1 MDSVSY
7 SLGVLVAQN
16 LKGQGFSD
24 LNAEQFASGV
34 ADVIAGANQRISTE
48 AAQDMVNAY
57 MQKAMAS
64 QYEESI
70 AEEKAFLEENAK
82 NEGVVTLPSGLQYQ
96 IITEGSGE
104 SPKATDKVI
113 AHYKGYLT
121 HGKVFDSS
129 YQRGEPT
136 TFPVNGV
143 IQGWQEAL
151 QLMKPGAKW
160 KLFIPNDLAYGERGA
175 GQAIPPYATLIFEIE
190 LIGVE

>member
-16 LKGQGFSD
+16 LKSQGFSE

-34 ADVIAGANQRISTE
+34 VDVISGSGQRISTE
-48 AAQDMVNAY
+48 QAQVMVNDF
-57 MQKAMAS
+57 MQKAQEAQFS
-64 QYEESI
+64 VNI
-70 AEEKAFLEENAK
+70 EKENAFLEENAK
-82 NEGVVTLPSGLQYQ
+82 KEGVIVLPSGLQYEV
-96 IITEGSGE
+96 IEEGEGE
-104 SPKATDKVI
+104 SPSAQDKVV
-113 AHYKGYLT
+113 AHYKGYLLD
-121 HGKVFDSS
+121 GKVFDSS

-160 KLFIPNDLAYGERGA
+160 KLYIPFALAYGERGA
-175 GQAIPPYATLIFEIE
+175 GQAIPPFATLIFDIE
-190 LIGVE
+190 LIEV

>member
-16 LKGQGFSD
+16 LKGQGFSE
-24 LNAEQFASGV
+24 LNAEQFATGV
-34 ADVIAGANQRISTE
+34 SDVISGASQRISTE
-48 AAQDMVNAY
+48 EAQDMVNAF
-57 MQKAMAS
+57 MQKAMAA

-70 AEEKAFLEENAK
+70 AQEQVFLEENAK

-104 SPKATDKVI
+104 SPTATDKVI

-121 HGKVFDSS
+121 DGKVFDSS

-160 KLFIPNDLAYGERGA
+160 KLFIPNNLAYGERGA

-190 LIGVE
+190 LIGIE